1 MLSPALLES
10 ALTSKVSD
18 FNDVRKSLLGRVFH
32 VTRLS
37 SVNSILAAGG
47 LIPNR
52 FGFRSPLGDNAD
64 SYFRAIGCV
73 SFFDYRG
80 HKSKEW
86 RKFHR
91 ECCPTRVIHH
101 DDPAVVMFLGPEHHT
116 KLIDW
121 TSWKIEGRWEQSV
134 VPYVEVGFPG
144 QVEHNM
150 ITEVRIW
157 EHANPELGRFLAVMD
172 QRGRELQSRAQTSRS
187 S

>member
-1 MLSPALLES
+1 MFSPALLES
-10 ALTSKVSD
+10 ALTFKVAD
-18 FNDVRKSLLGRVFH
+18 FKDVRKSLRGRVFH

-37 SVNSILAAGG
+37 SVSSILAAGG
-47 LIPNR
+47 LLPNR
-52 FGFRSPLGDNAD
+52 FGFKSPLGDNAD

-91 ECCPTRVIHH
+91 ECYPTRVIHH
-101 DDPAVVMFLGPEHHT
+101 DDPAVVMFLSPEHHAN
-116 KLIDW
+116 LIDW
-121 TSWKIEGRWEQSV
+121 TGWKIEGRREQSV

-144 QVEHNM
+144 QVDNSM

-157 EHANPELGRFLAVMD
+157 EHANPELGRFLELMD
-172 QRGRELQSRAQTSRS
+172 QRGWELQSRAPTPLS